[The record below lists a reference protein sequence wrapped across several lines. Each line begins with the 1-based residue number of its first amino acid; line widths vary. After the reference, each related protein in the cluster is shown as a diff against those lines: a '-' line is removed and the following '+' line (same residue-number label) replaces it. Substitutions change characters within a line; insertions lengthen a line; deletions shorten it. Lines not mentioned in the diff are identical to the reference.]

1 MPVPMQLTKV
11 RRGLCPAFEKGR
23 LFYMKKSVWISL
35 IAAVAAIAAAAI
47 AIAALVRRKTSAIAQ
62 ELDFEPDDEYY
73 DPEEDEDEDLCG
85 SCEGCP
91 DPEEADVA
99 TSAQEEPMEIP
110 VMDAE
115 GAPEEEEEEKE

>member
-1 MPVPMQLTKV
+1 
-11 RRGLCPAFEKGR
+11 
-23 LFYMKKSVWISL
+23 MK
-35 IAAVAAIAAAAI
+35 
-47 AIAALVRRKTSAIAQ
+47 
-62 ELDFEPDDEYY
+62 
-73 DPEEDEDEDLCG
+73 DEDLCG

-99 TSAQEEPMEIP
+99 TSAHEEPMEIP

>member
-1 MPVPMQLTKV
+1 
-11 RRGLCPAFEKGR
+11 
-23 LFYMKKSVWISL
+23 MKKSVWISL

-91 DPEEADVA
+91 AH
-99 TSAQEEPMEIP
+99 EEPMEIP